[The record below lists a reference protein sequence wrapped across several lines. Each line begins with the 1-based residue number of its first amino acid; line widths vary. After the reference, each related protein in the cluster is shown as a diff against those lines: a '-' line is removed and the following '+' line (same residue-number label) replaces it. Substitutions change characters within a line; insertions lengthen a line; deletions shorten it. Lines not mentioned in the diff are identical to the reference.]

1 MSLFS
6 PAWGKLQFARA
17 FKPVEAEASCKL
29 KLALLL
35 LVCLPASAAE
45 PDVPAMKARS
55 VKIKVASEIRGPNG
69 ETGVARSQGSGYLV
83 GNGKYVV
90 TNNHVCCRTS
100 RGALSIVRTVMM
112 VHYSKDEKTP
122 AKVVWSS
129 EQKDLA
135 VLELEQPMA
144 RPPVV
149 FAPNDQVKD
158 GMRVWAVGFPGA
170 AENETTTEDSDF
182 VPTTTNGI
190 IGKFVHQLMMQNG
203 PVIDT
208 ISHSAATNSG
218 NSGGPLFNLC
228 GQVVGTN
235 YAKALTTIRQRV
247 RVRDAAGNEVEK
259 EIEQRVVAADGINW
273 SIRNSELLPE
283 LDRLNVKYDLAR
295 EACTEVDKETK
306 KELSEVSGRMSTLMI
321 AQVGSIALALVAVGL
336 AMNKRVRETVSRR
349 LTTHRRSEPDLRKI
363 QGHASPVFVASR
375 PYLKGISGYYSGASI
390 QLEEQP
396 WVLGRDRDA
405 SNLVFP
411 PDSGSIS
418 KRHCT
423 IHYDSATG
431 KVFLEDAWSSN
442 GTFLAS
448 GVKLEPGRPYEL
460 RPGDKFY
467 LADKNCLFEITA
479 EG

>member
-1 MSLFS
+1 MTPALTHALVRAVS
-6 PAWGKLQFARA
+6 PFL
-17 FKPVEAEASCKL
+17 AS
-29 KLALLL
+29 LLL
-35 LVCLPASAAE
+35 IAAE
-45 PDVPAMKARS
+45 PDVPAMKSRS
-55 VKIKVASEIRGPNG
+55 VKIRVASEIRGPNG
-69 ETGVARSQGSGYLV
+69 ETGVVRSQGSGYLV
-83 GNGKYVV
+83 GDGKYVV
-90 TNNHVCCRTS
+90 TNNHVCCRTA

-122 AKVVWSS
+122 ARVVWSS
-129 EQKDLA
+129 DQKDLA

-144 RPPVV
+144 RPSVM
-149 FAPNDQVKD
+149 FAANDHVAD

-190 IGKFVHQLMMQNG
+190 IGKFVHQLMVPNG

-218 NSGGPLFNLC
+218 NSGGPLFNFC

-235 YAKALTTIRQRV
+235 FAKALTTIRQRV

-259 EIEQRVVAADGINW
+259 EVEQRVVAADGINW
-273 SIRNSELLPE
+273 SIRNSELFPE
-283 LDRLNVKYDLAR
+283 LDRLNVKYDVAR

-336 AMNKRVRETVSRR
+336 AMNKRVRQTVSRR
-349 LTTHRRSEPDLRKI
+349 LTSHRRSEPDLR
-363 QGHASPVFVASR
+363 GGAVFAPRR
-375 PYLKGISGYYSGASI
+375 PYLKGVSGYYAGASI

-411 PDSGSIS
+411 PNDGAIS

-423 IHYDSATG
+423 IHFDSATG
-431 KVFLEDAWSSN
+431 KVFVEDAWSSN
-442 GTFLAS
+442 GTFLSS
-448 GVKLEPGRPYEL
+448 GAKLEPGRPYEL
-460 RPGDKFY
+460 RPGDRFY
-467 LADKNCLFEITA
+467 LADKNCLFEIT